1 MNRWFSAIF
10 LALACH
16 SRCALRLQKTGVEKL
31 PGDLRR
37 RGFGGECL
45 RAVTPILPGFVASL
59 TCPLI

>member
-10 LALACH
+10 LALACP
-16 SRCALRLQKTGVEKL
+16 SGFALLLQQIGFGKL
-31 PGDLRR
+31 PGGLRR

-45 RAVTPILPGFVASL
+45 RAVTPILLGFVASL